1 MSDFEAFSGAD
12 AGAEGSDPAAFERF
26 KERMKAASAG
36 LAAAQAGEQKA
47 RKKEDEL
54 IKILLKFIKSN
65 QKHDQ
70 LMLVV
75 RLLEENIPASFIV
88 SLLLISN
95 KAIQE
100 ELGIKLLAHE
110 TESGQT
116 GANQNTAHGTLP
128 TAHFKEET
136 LPPRIKNA
144 IDSWLSEIAKRAS
157 ENPDKILETV
167 KDKEGTIKLPVIQLT
182 VFSLRDFLESEGSP
196 TDYDKLKEFITLMLE
211 KILNKSPL
219 LVDKKTPKEN

>member
-95 KAIQE
+95 KTIQE
-100 ELGIKLLAHE
+100 ELGVKLLGNENHK
-110 TESGQT
+110 T
-116 GANQNTAHGTLP
+116 P
-128 TAHFKEET
+128 
-136 LPPRIKNA
+136 
-144 IDSWLSEIAKRAS
+144 IDAWLSEIAKRAD
-157 ENPDKILETV
+157 ENPDRILETV
-167 KDKEGTIKLPVIQLT
+167 KDKEGFIKLPVIQLA
-182 VFSLRDFLESEGSP
+182 VFSLRDFLESQNSP
-196 TDYDKLKEFITLMLE
+196 TEYDKLKEFITLMLE

-219 LVDKKTPKEN
+219 LVDKKAPKEN